1 MANCQRTRRPEM
13 AESGANSHDR
23 EGRPMTAAPSL
34 GRAQEMSPRTKG
46 RFAGAVYLLYIIAG
60 VYAQAFVSERFI
72 VFSDAAKTAASI
84 LANQSTYR
92 LGLTVYLLEMAGQIA
107 TVVLFYQLLK
117 PVSRTGAMLAAAFEL
132 TGCGIKI
139 FSRLFYFAPLL
150 VLGANN
156 SYLSVFTKEQLD
168 ALALLL
174 FKINDYGAAIALAF
188 FGFATVLQGWL
199 IYKSGFLPRW
209 LGIIGMIGGLGWLT
223 FLSPQLGMSLF
234 MYVAVFALLGLLAL
248 CVWLL
253 TIGIDEQRW
262 RQRAAEASVSIWR

>member
-1 MANCQRTRRPEM
+1 M

-60 VYAQAFVSERFI
+60 VYAQTFVSERFI
-72 VFSDAAKTAASI
+72 VFSDAAKTASNI
-84 LANQSTYR
+84 LANQSLYR
-92 LGLTVYLLEMAGQIA
+92 IGFTVYLIEMAGQIA

-150 VLGANN
+150 VLGTGAP
-156 SYLSVFTKEQLD
+156 YLGVFSKEQLD
-168 ALALLL
+168 AIALLL
-174 FKINDYGAAIALAF
+174 LKINDYGAAIALAF
-188 FGFATVLQGWL
+188 FGFSTLLQGWL
-199 IYKSGFLPRW
+199 VYRSGFLPRW
-209 LGIIGMIGGLGWLT
+209 LGVIAMISGLGWLT
-223 FLSPQLGMSLF
+223 FLSPPLGMRLF
-234 MYVAVFALLGLLAL
+234 IYVALFALIGVVAMIG
-248 CVWLL
+248 WLL
-253 TIGIDEQRW
+253 TVGVNDQRW
-262 RQRAAEASVSIWR
+262 RQRAAQAAASIWA